1 MPCKATDVILFF
13 YVSGCY
19 FAGDSL
25 YSNTYTDRGS
35 TPTNGSLFL
44 KSIMQVNSSHKMD
57 SSYSSAAS
65 LLAPPPPALPPGLQV
80 FQRAAPA
87 VAGSS
92 TVISAALHTADR
104 HRSDHASGLLVASTA
119 SPCLVLEP
127 SHRLCSQ
134 PTLAVAFRAAATCS
148 SAPPPLAGPA
158 WTSPHCPALQ
168 TISQIWCWSGHFW
181 PGSGLEEAEF
191 WPLLHVPGNW
201 QGF

>member
-1 MPCKATDVILFF
+1 MLFF
-13 YVSGCY
+13 YVSGSY

-35 TPTNGSLFL
+35 TPTNGLLFL

-134 PTLAVAFRAAATCS
+134 PTQAVAFRAAATCS
-148 SAPPPLAGPA
+148 SAPPPLLGQVGWFCSQKTTTQLLNTGRFIA
-158 WTSPHCPALQ
+158 WILNR
-168 TISQIWCWSGHFW
+168 ISC
-181 PGSGLEEAEF
+181 L
-191 WPLLHVPGNW
+191 
-201 QGF
+201 